1 MNSFF
6 SNLTNTSIS
15 KDKLVRDF
23 KKLERK
29 IKTEQVEKKAL
40 QIKKAELEKNIVEIN
55 QGNGL
60 EEMNKMVEEKEAE
73 IQNLKKQLKLPVEN
87 LVQTIELKTVLQEK
101 EDLQIELQNTKAIL
115 GTIKDEKEALE
126 YQIKKLNEKFDNMT
140 TVDSSISL
148 ASELGS
154 SLVKELELKSTK
166 DELAETKKVLAD
178 KVRVVT

>member
-148 ASELGS
+148 ASEWS
-154 SLVKELELKSTK
+154 YCQTFHSTS
-166 DELAETKKVLAD
+166 
-178 KVRVVT
+178 